1 MKWIHSVYHKE
12 TRLPGLSLN
21 SLTELKVTSCPFY
34 WFGFYGNDVGW
45 IKEKDLRVHFETLY
59 WNIVEQI

>member
-1 MKWIHSVYHKE
+1 MKMVFPQFDAIKV
-12 TRLPGLSLN
+12 LSAMN
-21 SLTELKVTSCPFY
+21 SLTELKVTSSPFY

-59 WNIVEQI
+59 WNLVEQI